1 MSSDLLLRTES
12 VTKSFG
18 GTPVLSGISL
28 ELHTGEILGLVGENG
43 AGKSTFVKCLLG
55 LHKPDSG
62 SITFLGRDLLRT
74 GPDGIAGIP
83 QEFNLVNDLTV
94 AENIFL
100 GREPRRFGLLLN
112 RELMRSESRRL
123 LRKLDVEMD
132 PDRMIDSLSV
142 AEKQMV
148 EIAKALS
155 VNCRLLIM
163 DEPTTV
169 LNQNESAILFR
180 IMKELKEAGTSIIF
194 ISHRLEEIRTI
205 CDRVAVL
212 RDGVLVSCDPAASL
226 DAMEIARRMV
236 GRELKQMFPPTVPPS
251 GEALLTVE
259 NLSSGKEVRNVSFE
273 LKPGIT
279 GLAGLAGAGRTE
291 LAETICALRSRSSGT
306 VKLAGETLH
315 LRKPSDA
322 PAHGIVYLSEDRQ
335 GSGILTEFPL
345 DKNTTLSSLRRYCH
359 AGFIDR
365 RAERACAESY
375 VEKFRI
381 KTASVET
388 ELKYLSG
395 GNQQK
400 VALAKCLD
408 NHPRVFLFD
417 EPTRGV
423 DIGARSDIY
432 HFISELAASGV
443 ACLLISSDLEEVI
456 GMCSKV
462 MVMRAGELAGTLE
475 NEHVTEEEIMY
486 LATGVK

>member
-1 MSSDLLLRTES
+1 MSSDFLLRADS
-12 VTKSFG
+12 VTKSFE
-18 GTPVLSGISL
+18 GTPVLSGITL
-28 ELHTGEILGLVGENG
+28 DLRAGEILGLVGENG

-55 LHKPDSG
+55 IHKPDSG
-62 SITFLGRDLLRT
+62 AIAFSGRDLLRSGT
-74 GPDGIAGIP
+74 EGIAGIP

-100 GREPRRFGLLLN
+100 GREPRRFGLLD
-112 RELMRSESRRL
+112 RRFMRSESQRL
-123 LRKLDVEMD
+123 LRKLDAEID

-180 IMKELKEAGTSIIF
+180 IMRELKAAGTSIIF
-194 ISHRLEEIRTI
+194 ISHRLEEIRAI

-212 RDGVLVSCDPAASL
+212 RDGILVSCDPAVSL

-236 GRELKQMFPPTVPPS
+236 GRELKQMFPPMVPPS
-251 GEALLTVE
+251 GDTILSVE
-259 NLSSGKEVRNVSFE
+259 NLSSGKEVKPISFE
-273 LKPGIT
+273 LKKGLT

-291 LAETICALRSRSSGT
+291 LAETICALRKRTSGS
-306 VKLAGETLH
+306 VTLSGKT
-315 LRKPSDA
+315 LRLKKPSDA
-322 PAHGIVYLSEDRQ
+322 LAHGIVYLSEDRQ

-345 DKNTTLSSLRRYCH
+345 DRNTTLSSLRRYCR
-359 AGFIDR
+359 AGIIDR
-365 RAERACAESY
+365 KAERACAESY

-408 NHPRVFLFD
+408 NRPRVFLFD

-443 ACLLISSDLEEVI
+443 ACLLISSDLEEII
-456 GMCSKV
+456 GMCSRV
-462 MVMRAGELAGTLE
+462 MVMRSGELAGVLE

>member
-279 GLAGLAGAGRTE
+279 GLAGLAGAGRT
-291 LAETICALRSRSSGT
+291 
-306 VKLAGETLH
+306 
-315 LRKPSDA
+315 
-322 PAHGIVYLSEDRQ
+322 
-335 GSGILTEFPL
+335 
-345 DKNTTLSSLRRYCH
+345 
-359 AGFIDR
+359 
-365 RAERACAESY
+365 
-375 VEKFRI
+375 
-381 KTASVET
+381 
-388 ELKYLSG
+388 
-395 GNQQK
+395 
-400 VALAKCLD
+400 
-408 NHPRVFLFD
+408 
-417 EPTRGV
+417 
-423 DIGARSDIY
+423 
-432 HFISELAASGV
+432 
-443 ACLLISSDLEEVI
+443 
-456 GMCSKV
+456 
-462 MVMRAGELAGTLE
+462 
-475 NEHVTEEEIMY
+475 
-486 LATGVK
+486 